1 MELHI
6 SVQDPTSPD
15 AALLIEHLSMELG
28 SRYGDDGAGAFDPR
42 DVQIPRAA
50 FVIAYADDH
59 PVGCGALKPFGLET
73 PAIAEI
79 KRMFVEPDMRGQ
91 GLSRLILARLE
102 QISLEFGYD
111 TIRLETGL
119 KQPEAIGLYER
130 SGYCRIPCYGHYAQ
144 RPLSVCFEKQISNEQ
159 RNGS

>member
-1 MELHI
+1 MELQI
-6 SVQDPTSPD
+6 SIQDPTGPD

-28 SRYGDDGAGAFDPR
+28 SRYGDNGAGAFGPH
-42 DVQIPRAA
+42 DVQVPRAA
-50 FVIAYADDH
+50 FVIAYVDGR
-59 PVGCGALKPFGLET
+59 PLGCGALKPFDSET
-73 PAIAEI
+73 PNIAEI

-91 GLSRLILARLE
+91 GFSRLILARLE

-130 SGYCRIPCYGHYAQ
+130 SGFSRIPCYGDYAQ
-144 RPLSVCFEKQISNEQ
+144 QTLSVCFEKQISK
-159 RNGS
+159 